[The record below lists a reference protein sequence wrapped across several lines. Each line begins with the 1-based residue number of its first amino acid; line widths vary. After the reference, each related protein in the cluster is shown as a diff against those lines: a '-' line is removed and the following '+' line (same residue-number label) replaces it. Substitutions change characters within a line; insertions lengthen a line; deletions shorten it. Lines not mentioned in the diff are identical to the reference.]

1 MKSFHIKE
9 GVLNKKGLLLERRT
23 FKNIQAFKKVF
34 DNLLS
39 ETNIEIKKEVIQKTV
54 EENEKYVIVT
64 YDLGSVDKKVLRIFF
79 QIVDEKTQEIEV
91 DFIEL
96 SNQPSRKANTYFIYE
111 LTSASVT
118 SNTELKNMIKAIAHI
133 CSYYNKKS
141 DLKNITSS
149 STVFKKYKIDVQVR
163 KRNNFD
169 IAKFRGGNKIIIDY
183 NSDIPLGDTVNVED
197 SSDPIVVKKTKKSK
211 KGDDLT
217 PKEIQKIDKEIPIQ
231 GKIEIDKKTV
241 KRGRKKK
248 EKPEDKAEQPVVQQ
262 ASVTNVVD
270 GVPSFNLELKKSN
283 NKNFYVSN
291 INKDNLPID
300 FYKLYGK
307 PTFYEHGDPNK
318 PINIPSKEEA
328 NSKINSL
335 NRSSI
340 VTPNLISSNTPMLQN
355 PNFLCTDEQLAV
367 RNTKES
373 VIVNAYAGAGK
384 TTTIIEYCLANPNER
399 KLYMVFSSS
408 LKDEMKMKVAKMGIK
423 NLDVSGTVAMMRTYY
438 VYKTG
443 NRMPDIISEDKD
455 LNLKSNFQTYN
466 GIYVEPDDYDYI
478 NEQIESEMRGK
489 IYTFMK
495 RLHVL
500 FCRSSELDIMS
511 YNAEYDL
518 QDEIEIE
525 FFQKNKD
532 KILDFQNRLFQA
544 IRQSKKITWS
554 FLSKFAAINV
564 KNDKDFFSKKYD
576 CVLLDEAQDTSQSIY
591 TFINNQTNVKKIIVG
606 DSHQNIFGFLNTENV
621 LEKFNF
627 KKLNLS
633 SSRRYTQQVANYSMR
648 ILDEKIR
655 VGKDTSD
662 VMIYA
667 DRKFT
672 GEINSHAYL
681 GRGNLV
687 LIKELFTVM
696 LSDSPLDVMFFEG
709 ADDIKQKDKT
719 EKKEAWKPYKP
730 YNEEENTKSGFE
742 RMFLKL
748 YDNVITADALYV
760 FYNSYLKP
768 KGEVVSKNK
777 LAWSKDYDWTE
788 FNNKYFY
795 NNEDFKLLDSN
806 VVTAIEKKLLWVK
819 SPSSLMKYAK
829 NNDLQG
835 LLRLLKIF
843 NDKDLQLSNQL
854 FIDTVKRCKEIEP
867 KNKQLFMD
875 SMKNNKDLKHG
886 LFSTIHKSKGLEYDA
901 VTFCRDIKLPK
912 PPFEFKT
919 NSGGNILFD
928 EVTKKPIVQDP
939 VRFNKERQNYIEEIN
954 MIYVAATRAK
964 EQIFGKLSLSGESD
978 ESEEENEL
986 QDLENEETFEEQLM
1000 YYDKRYV

>member
-1 MKSFHIKE
+1 MNNLYKMKE
-9 GVLNKKGLLLERRT
+9 GLLNKKGLLLERRT
-23 FKNIQAFKKVF
+23 FKNVEAFKKVF
-34 DNLLS
+34 DKLLS
-39 ETNIEIKKEVIQKTV
+39 ETNIEIKKEIIQKTADT
-54 EENEKYVIVT
+54 NEKYIIVT
-64 YDLGSVDKKVLRIFF
+64 YDLGSIDKKVLRIFF
-79 QIVDEKTQEIEV
+79 QIINEKTQEIEV

-149 STVFKKYKIDVQVR
+149 ASVFKKYKINVDVR

-183 NSDIPLGDTVNVED
+183 NSDIPLGDTINTQD
-197 SSDPIVVKKTKKSK
+197 SSDPVVIKKTRKTK

-217 PKEIQKIDKEIPIQ
+217 PKEIQKIDKEIPIE
-231 GKIEIDKKTV
+231 GKIEIDKKTT
-241 KRGRKKK
+241 KSSRKKK
-248 EKPEDKAEQPVVQQ
+248 EKPEEKSEQPVIQQ

-270 GVPSFNLELKKSN
+270 NQKSFSLELKKGKNSN
-283 NKNFYVSN
+283 YLVSN
-291 INKDNLPID
+291 INKDKLPPD

-307 PTFYEHGDPNK
+307 PVFYEHGDMDK
-318 PINIPSKEEA
+318 PIEIPYKTEA
-328 NSKINSL
+328 DIKINSL

-367 RNTKES
+367 RNAKES

-399 KLYMVFSSS
+399 KLYMVFSKS
-408 LKDEMKMKVAKMGIK
+408 LQDEMKLKVSKMGIK

-443 NRMPDIISEDKD
+443 NKMPNIISEDKD
-455 LNLKSNFQTYN
+455 LNLQNNSFQTYKDVHVDPN
-466 GIYVEPDDYDYI
+466 DYDYI
-478 NEQIESEMRGK
+478 NEEIESEMRGK

-495 RLHVL
+495 RIHVL

-518 QDEIEIE
+518 QNEIEIE
-525 FFQKNKD
+525 FFEKNKS
-532 KILDFQNRLFQA
+532 KILDFQNKLFQA
-544 IRQSKKITWS
+544 IRQSKTITWS

-591 TFINNQTNVKKIIVG
+591 TFINNQTNIKKIIVG

-633 SSRRYTQQVANYSMR
+633 SSRRYTQNVANYAMR

-667 DRKFT
+667 DREFT
-672 GEINSHAYL
+672 GEINSHAYI

-696 LSDSPLDVMFFEG
+696 LSDKPLDVMFFEG
-709 ADDIKQKDKT
+709 ADDVKQKDKT
-719 EKKEAWKPYKP
+719 EKKEAWKPYKS
-730 YNEEENTKSGFE
+730 YSQEESTKSGFE

-768 KGEVVSKNK
+768 KEQVVSNDKS
-777 LAWSKDYDWTE
+777 AWSKDYDWTN
-788 FNNKYFY
+788 FNNEYFY
-795 NNEDFKLLDSN
+795 NNPDFKLLDSS
-806 VVTAIEKKLLWVK
+806 VVTAIEKKLLWIK
-819 SPSSLMKYAK
+819 SPASLMKYAK

-843 NDKDLQLSNQL
+843 NDKNLKLSNES
-854 FIDTVKRCKEIEP
+854 FIDIVKRCKEIEP

-901 VTFCRDIKLPK
+901 VTFCKDIKLPK

-919 NSGGNILFD
+919 NSGGDVLFD

-939 VRFNKERQNYIEEIN
+939 VRFNKQRQDYIEEIN
-954 MIYVAATRAK
+954 MIYVAATRAR
-964 EQIFGKLSLSGESD
+964 EQIFGKLSLNGE
-978 ESEEENEL
+978 EEEENEL
-986 QDLENEETFEEQLM
+986 QDLENQETFEEQLM
-1000 YYDKRYV
+1000 YYNKRYV

>member
-1 MKSFHIKE
+1 MNNLYRMKE
-9 GVLNKKGLLLERRT
+9 GILNKKGLLLERRT
-23 FKNIQAFKKVF
+23 FKNVEAFKRVF
-34 DNLLS
+34 DKLLS
-39 ETNIEIKKEVIQKTV
+39 DTNIEIKKEVIQKTTDQ
-54 EENEKYVIVT
+54 EKYIIVS
-64 YDLGSVDKKVLRIFF
+64 YDLGSIDSKVLRIFF
-79 QIVDEKTQEIEV
+79 EIIDEKTQEIEV
-91 DFIEL
+91 DFVEL
-96 SNQPSRKANTYFIYE
+96 SNKPSRKANTYFIYE
-111 LTSASVT
+111 LTSASVK
-118 SNTELKNMIKAIAHI
+118 SDTELKNMLKAISHI

-141 DLKNITSS
+141 DLKNISS
-149 STVFKKYKIDVQVR
+149 SATVFKKYKVDVQVR

-183 NSDIPLGDTVNVED
+183 NSDIPLGDTTNVQD
-197 SSDPIVVKKTKKSK
+197 SSDPVVIKKKRKSK

-217 PKEIQKIDKEIPIQ
+217 SKELKKIDSEIPIE
-231 GKIEIDKKTV
+231 GKVEIDKKTV

-248 EKPEDKAEQPVVQQ
+248 EKPEDKAEQPVIQQ

-270 GVPSFNLELKKSN
+270 GVPLFNLELKKPENS
-283 NKNFYVSN
+283 KFLISN
-291 INKDNLPID
+291 IKKDNLPD
-300 FYKLYGK
+300 SFYAMYGR
-307 PTFYEHGDPNK
+307 PVFYEHGDTNK
-318 PINIPSKEEA
+318 PINIPSKQEA
-328 NSKINSL
+328 DNKINSL
-335 NRSSI
+335 ERQSI
-340 VTPNLISSNTPMLQN
+340 ETPNLTSSNTPMLQN
-355 PNFLCTDEQLAV
+355 PNFLCTNEQLAV
-367 RNTKES
+367 RDTKES
-373 VIVNAYAGAGK
+373 IIVNAYAGAGK

-443 NRMPDIISEDKD
+443 NRMPDIIKEDTE

-466 GIYVEPDDYDYI
+466 GIYVDPNDYDYI

-591 TFINNQTNVKKIIVG
+591 TFINSQTNIKKIIVG

-667 DRKFT
+667 DRQFT
-672 GEINSHAYL
+672 GEINSHAYI

-696 LSDSPLDVMFFEG
+696 LSAKPLDVMFFEG
-709 ADDIKQKDKT
+709 ADDVKQKGKT
-719 EKKEAWKPYKP
+719 EKKEAWKPYNKS
-730 YNEEENTKSGFE
+730 YNQEESTKSGFE

-748 YDNVITADALYV
+748 YDDVITADALYV

-768 KGEVVSKNK
+768 KGEVVSTNK

-795 NNEDFKLLDSN
+795 NNSDFKLLDSTI
-806 VVTAIEKKLLWVK
+806 VTAIEKKLLWIK
-819 SPSSLMKYAK
+819 SPGSLMKYAK

-843 NDKDLQLSNQL
+843 NDKDLILSNES
-854 FIDTVKRCKEIEP
+854 FIDIVRRCKEIEP

-901 VTFCRDIKLPK
+901 VTFCKDIKLPK

-919 NSGGNILFD
+919 NAGGNVLFD

-954 MIYVAATRAK
+954 MIYVAATRAR
-964 EQIFGKLSLSGESD
+964 EQIFGKLSLSGTD
-978 ESEEENEL
+978 EEEENVL
-986 QDLENEETFEEQLM
+986 QDLENEETFEEQLT
-1000 YYDKRYV
+1000 YYNKRYV